1 MAKTKQQFM
10 KAVLTTKRSDSAQN
24 LSGDMETTSG
34 IKFVDKK
41 TERVVIDARFYM
53 GRARSA
59 TAVHCALWVTVK
71 QDNKPQAWEWA
82 ETSGRGKAAGGG
94 YHKSSAALASAIT
107 DAGIELYGSPYAHP
121 VNGDSVAETK
131 KKLKT
136 RAYIGGCGDSS
147 MMAALMAIAYA
158 SGWKDCVIV
167 QY

>member
-10 KAVLTTKRSDSAQN
+10 NAILTTKRSDSAQN

-53 GRARSA
+53 GRSRSA
-59 TAVHCALWVTVK
+59 TAVHCSLWVTVA
-71 QDNKPQAWEWA
+71 NTHKPDSWEYG
-82 ETSGRGKAAGGG
+82 ETSGKGKAAGGG
-94 YHKSSAALASAIT
+94 YHKSSASLASAIS

-136 RAYIGGCGDSS
+136 RAYIGGCGDAS
-147 MMAALMAIAYA
+147 MMAALQAIAYA
-158 SGWKDCVIV
+158 SGWKDCIIV